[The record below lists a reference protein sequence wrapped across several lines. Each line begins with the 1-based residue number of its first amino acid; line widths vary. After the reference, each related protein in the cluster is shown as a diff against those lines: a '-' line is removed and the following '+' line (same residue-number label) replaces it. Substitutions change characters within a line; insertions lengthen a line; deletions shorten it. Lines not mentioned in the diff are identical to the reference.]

1 MSSFQ
6 NIVLNKRLTLIQHIC
21 QDPRPVQGRNDPMEI
36 LTINIEPGAS
46 GNNEQGEPAATYR
59 WPGWVWEITGWSSK
73 LQENYQSF
81 LEELIRFFNYI
92 QN

>member
-1 MSSFQ
+1 MFTSHVNITSRVLWCNSSQGNDCFENWTFVFLMSSFQ

-59 WPGWVWEITGWSSK
+59 
-73 LQENYQSF
+73 
-81 LEELIRFFNYI
+81 
-92 QN
+92 